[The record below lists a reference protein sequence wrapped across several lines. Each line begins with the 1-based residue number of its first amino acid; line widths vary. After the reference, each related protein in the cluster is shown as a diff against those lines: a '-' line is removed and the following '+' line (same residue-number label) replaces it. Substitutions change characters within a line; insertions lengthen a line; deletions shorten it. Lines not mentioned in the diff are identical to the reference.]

1 MLTAIISIIIL
12 ACIILVLLV
21 LAQDSKGGGLVSQAG
36 ATQLMGVKKTAD
48 IIEKLTWGFA
58 IGIMVLVI
66 STTFI
71 TGESVEDGEDALPT
85 TVGIEAAKTAKDVKP
100 NPTVDAA
107 NSGAAQPAQQGQAP
121 AADSAAK

>member
-48 IIEKLTWGFA
+48 IIERLTWGFA

-71 TGESVEDGEDALPT
+71 SSEGTEEGDDALPT
-85 TVGIEAAKTAKDVKP
+85 TVGIEAAKSAKEMKQ

-107 NSGAAQPAQQGQAP
+107 NSGAAQPAQQGTTAP
-121 AADSAAK
+121 ADSASR